1 MSNIT
6 LQQLKALVRQNR
18 GRVMGLDVGSKTIG
32 LAISDFRFVIA
43 SPLSTIKRKKFKQD
57 MVALQRFIV
66 ENDVLAL
73 VVGWPLN
80 MDGTEGPRCQSVCQ
94 FADNIQAVNEMP
106 ILFWDERLSTVTV
119 NQTMLDAGLSQKR
132 REQIVDKLAAS
143 HILQGTLDAL
153 SNI

>member
-1 MSNIT
+1 MSIIT
-6 LQQLKALVRQNR
+6 LQQLKALVEQNR

-80 MDGTEGPRCQSVCQ
+80 MDGTEGPRCQSVRQ

-132 REQIVDKLAAS
+132 REEIVDKLAAS
-143 HILQGTLDAL
+143 HILQDALDAL